1 MKDPLLTGSAS
12 LRYPSERR
20 ALIWCIVALPV
31 SLAVVAGFLSEAI
44 TPARLVLIVIGAL
57 LYVAIGRGRLL
68 GDSIHVHGG
77 QLAHVAKI
85 VDECAKLLD
94 VPRPQVFVRDDN
106 LVPIASLG
114 IAEPYAIV
122 ISSHWLKHL
131 SEGELRFLVARELV
145 HIRAGHTRL
154 SSILSI
160 NGRENAV
167 VSIVFGAYLRRTEY
181 TADRAALCCCGSLRD
196 AVNAIAITSFHNLAR
211 EIDVNV
217 VADQL
222 REIRTEPTL
231 RAGEWLGSSPYAA
244 RRIADIS
251 AFASMGLA
259 MHWTERFAQGPV
271 ELPRAHVESW
281 SNRAFASW
289 WRRVAAW
296 AIDYVIMLTIAPQMV
311 KFQSHGETQGLAQ
324 AFHAMPLI
332 AAGAL
337 SGQALFMLWA
347 YSILLVAVLGRT
359 VGMMI
364 LDVRVI
370 RPDLG
375 RPTVWAVF
383 ARYILGGLSLLF
395 VFPLVLWGLRRVQ
408 PYDRL
413 SGTRLVSASAVLEP
427 RSLVAG

>member
-1 MKDPLLTGSAS
+1 MKDPLVTGSDS
-12 LRYPSERR
+12 LRYPSERH
-20 ALIWCIVALPV
+20 ALAWCILFLPA
-31 SLAVVAGFLSEAI
+31 SLALVAGLLSSAI
-44 TPARLVLIVIGAL
+44 DPSRLVLIAIGAL
-57 LYVAIGRGRLL
+57 LYVSIGRGRLL

-77 QLAHVAKI
+77 QLANVAKI
-85 VDECAKLLD
+85 VEECAGLLD
-94 VPRPQVFVRDDN
+94 VPAPQVFVRDDN
-106 LVPIASLG
+106 IVPIASLG

-131 SEGELRFLVARELV
+131 SDGELRFLIARELV
-145 HIRAGHTRL
+145 HIRIGHTRL
-154 SSILSI
+154 SSILSV
-160 NGRENAV
+160 NGRENPAV
-167 VSIVFGAYLRRTEY
+167 SLVFGAYLRRTEY
-181 TADRAALCCCGSLRD
+181 TADRAALCCCGSLKD

-211 EIDVNV
+211 EINLDV
-217 VADQL
+217 VAEQL
-222 REIRTEPTL
+222 REIRIEPTL

-244 RRIADIS
+244 RRIADITV
-251 AFASMGLA
+251 FASTALA
-259 MHWTERFAQGPV
+259 QRWTTRFAQGPV

-296 AIDYVIMLTIAPQMV
+296 VIDYVIMLTIAPQMV

-364 LDVRVI
+364 LDVRVVSS
-370 RPDLG
+370 DLG
-375 RPTVWAVF
+375 RPTVWAVL
-383 ARYILGGLSLLF
+383 ARYILGALSLIF